1 MDNISSTIKA
11 AELKVM
17 CILWKYEHP
26 LALIDIRRELSEKFG
41 WEDSTIKTLL
51 RRLCV
56 KGVVKL
62 EQRGIY
68 SAIVSETEY
77 HRWSNQNYVSKLFE
91 GSAKRLVAS
100 LVSNGQLS
108 QEDIAELSSMFNK
121 EDHHE

>member
-1 MDNISSTIKA
+1 MDNLASTIKA
-11 AELKVM
+11 AELEVM
-17 CILWKYEHP
+17 CVFWKHEHSLP
-26 LALIDIRRELSEKFG
+26 LADIRRELSERCE

-51 RRLCV
+51 RRLCA

-68 SAIVSETEY
+68 SAVVTEAEY

-100 LVSNGQLS
+100 LMSNGQLS
-108 QEDIAELSSMFNK
+108 QEDIAELSSMFNG
-121 EDHHE
+121 EDYNE